1 MDPAQLEA
9 MARQADAALASQTTD
24 TQLQA
29 AIAAS
34 RKDLWPALA
43 ANPASY
49 PDLLTWLGGMG
60 VPEVDAA
67 LAARAGR
74 PAGTPAALTASAG
87 AATTQGTGAAQE
99 TGAGA
104 PTEVMPSAPSAW
116 SAAVAPAVI
125 PAVTSA
131 PAPGAWSAAPA
142 PAPAPA
148 PVPAAASPAPSAG
161 SGRGRRGLIA
171 GVLAVVLV
179 LVAAGGWM
187 IGRGHSGDADGGTA
201 AGGDTAA
208 ASQGQAA
215 QDAPATITACGTDPA
230 VKVTSVTADN
240 STMTAELHVTP
251 SCSEGDVLTGSRNHL
266 LLTSPQDW
274 DDPGSAV
281 AVGELDLSTSP
292 AVLSGRG
299 ADLIVIFPAG
309 QYYRMGDVTPGE
321 EIAATLTA
329 DRSDSSASGDSDD
342 AVGTVAVTASESSG
356 GADEEEAAA
365 EVALGRL
372 ADDTARHAQYAEG
385 HWYAQLSSK
394 KVGLQVEGR
403 TWDNRTILQQYFD
416 YTTNYGSIILTRAHD
431 WSVFDADGDWY
442 VLLADVGATS
452 DTDANAWCDAQGIG
466 KDDCFAKMLSTT
478 AAVKGST
485 TYR

>member
-1 MDPAQLEA
+1 MDPAQFEA
-9 MARQADAALASQTTD
+9 AARHADAALASQTTD

-34 RKDLWPALA
+34 REDLWPALA

-49 PDLLTWLGGMG
+49 PDLLTWLGDMG

-74 PAGTPAALTASAG
+74 PAGTPAAPTASAG
-87 AATTQGTGAAQE
+87 AA
-99 TGAGA
+99 
-104 PTEVMPSAPSAW
+104 PTSAPSAW

-125 PAVTSA
+125 PAAASA

-161 SGRGRRGLIA
+161 PGRSHRGLIA
-171 GVLAVVLV
+171 GALAVVLV
-179 LVAAGGWM
+179 LVAAGGWL
-187 IGRGHSGDADGGTA
+187 IGRAQSGDAAGGTSA
-201 AGGDTAA
+201 AGDSAA
-208 ASQGQAA
+208 AGASPASQGQAA
-215 QDAPATITACGTDPA
+215 QDAPATITACATDPT
-230 VKVTSVTADN
+230 VEVTSVTADN

-274 DDPGSAV
+274 DSPGSTV
-281 AVGELDLSTSP
+281 AIGELNLSTSP
-292 AVLSGRG
+292 AVMSGGG
-299 ADLIVIFPAG
+299 ADVTVTFPAG
-309 QYYRMGDVTPGE
+309 QYYRIVNVTPGE

-329 DRSDSSASGDSDD
+329 DRSDSSASGDSAD
-342 AVGTVAVTASESSG
+342 ATSSVTVTASESSG

-452 DTDANAWCDAQGIG
+452 DTDANAWCDSRSIG

-478 AAVKGST
+478 RSAEGTT